1 MMIFD
6 EMHDD
11 WGHMMDWFTPNGALI
26 FLGVISF
33 ITIVV
38 ILLFVLN
45 RHSNREE
52 YLEDTADII
61 TTSVRHEE
69 FKPSETT
76 NYCSACGSKLDDRNS
91 KFCSLCGT
99 RL

>member
-1 MMIFD
+1 MIFD
-6 EMHDD
+6 EMHDE

-33 ITIVV
+33 IAVVV

-45 RHSNREE
+45 RYTNREE
-52 YLEDTADII
+52 NLEDNINTI
-61 TTSVRHEE
+61 TPSVKNEE
-69 FKPSETT
+69 FEPSEAT

-91 KFCSLCGT
+91 KFCPLCGT
-99 RL
+99 IL

>member
-1 MMIFD
+1 MIFD
-6 EMHDD
+6 EMHDQ
-11 WGHMMDWFTPNGALI
+11 WGHMMDWVTPNGVLI
-26 FLGVISF
+26 FLGVLSF
-33 ITIVV
+33 IAVVV

-45 RHSNREE
+45 RRTIRED
-52 YLEDTADII
+52 YLETTIDTI
-61 TTSVRHEE
+61 TPSVKHTE
-69 FKPSETT
+69 FESSDTT

>member
-1 MMIFD
+1 MIFD
-6 EMHDD
+6 EMHDEF
-11 WGHMMDWFTPNGALI
+11 GHMMDWFTPNGALF

-45 RHSNREE
+45 RYTNREE
-52 YLEDTADII
+52 YLEDTINTII
-61 TTSVRHEE
+61 PSGNHEE

-76 NYCSACGSKLDDRNS
+76 KYCPECGSKLVDRNS
-91 KFCSLCGT
+91 KFCPLCGT

>member
-1 MMIFD
+1 MIFD
-6 EMHDD
+6 EMHDE

-33 ITIVV
+33 IAVVV

-45 RHSNREE
+45 RYTNREE
-52 YLEDTADII
+52 NLEDNINTI
-61 TTSVRHEE
+61 TPSVKNEE
-69 FKPSETT
+69 FEPSETT

>member
-1 MMIFD
+1 MIFD
-6 EMHDD
+6 EMHDG

-33 ITIVV
+33 IAVVV

-45 RHSNREE
+45 RYTNREE
-52 YLEDTADII
+52 NLEDNINAI
-61 TTSVRHEE
+61 TPSVKNEE
-69 FKPSETT
+69 FEPSETT

-91 KFCSLCGT
+91 KFCPLCGT
-99 RL
+99 IL

>member
-1 MMIFD
+1 
-6 EMHDD
+6 MHDE

-33 ITIVV
+33 IAVVV

-45 RHSNREE
+45 RYTNREE
-52 YLEDTADII
+52 NLEDNINTI
-61 TTSVRHEE
+61 TPSVKNEE
-69 FKPSETT
+69 FEPSETT

-91 KFCSLCGT
+91 KFCPLCGT
-99 RL
+99 IL